1 MATSLETLAAIDPR
15 FVVDETRASTF
26 LTIAGSRLSSDAFG
40 TSYVEACAW
49 LAAHLMTVAALDD
62 GAEASSLGGVS
73 ERKAGDLSVKYAAS
87 SSSSSSVPEGDQSLV
102 TTRYGREFIALRNT
116 CPDSVANVI
125 AIGGEYA
132 S

>member
-1 MATSLETLAAIDPR
+1 MRYFFIYEDDRYIVLFIDRKVSRHYIYRYLCKLAEGD
-15 FVVDETRASTF
+15 
-26 LTIAGSRLSSDAFG
+26 
-40 TSYVEACAW
+40 SYVEACAW